1 MLTGVK
7 EMQHC
12 FFSSPR
18 KRAKGKKFGEKM
30 LKRSQKQSEE
40 VGGVGTR
47 RSTVIRWRGVLAG
60 WIVQQCT

>member
-12 FFSSPR
+12 FFFSPR
-18 KRAKGKKFGEKM
+18 KRAKGKKFGEKNVE
-30 LKRSQKQSEE
+30 KVPKTVGGS
-40 VGGVGTR
+40 GGVGTR
-47 RSTVIRWRGVLAG
+47 RSAVIRWRGVLAG